1 MANERYSI
9 IRGKQVIFPGEKGK
23 TQLNDIYD
31 IEELRNNVLEGTRVI
46 YLPVKSDRQIPKE
59 GDIAIVLSVEQLIS
73 GPSTENATIL
83 FFRSDLTR
91 VKLGKIEKKNGAYYA
106 SVTRAL
112 FTCKADDL
120 VIQTLYEHVEEA
132 YNAYEHMAEHIGSKI
147 GVYLT
152 KDNYKT
158 VIDRIVCCL
167 PHADHYGMFN
177 CLDTEERLLKTC
189 VALHHEMDAM
199 EIDARVTLKVREAM
213 DENQRD
219 YYVREQIRALSEE
232 IGDPDE
238 EEDYLDKIDALQ
250 TTDENKE
257 KFRREVR
264 RLRRTAPAS
273 PDMALIKNYLDTV
286 IELPWGVYTEDNQD
300 LKEAERVLNADHY
313 GIEKV
318 KERLIEALAV
328 RKLSKEGKSPI
339 ICLVGPPGTGKTS
352 IARSIATAMNK
363 KYVRLSFG
371 GVRDEAEIRGHRKTY
386 VGAMPGRIITSIATA
401 GSMNPVFLMDE
412 IDKMAADYKGDPA
425 SALLE
430 VLDPEQNVNFRD
442 HFLEIPFDLSKV
454 LFITTANTTDTIS
467 RPLLDRMEIIEMS
480 GYTDIEKKEIAKRY
494 LIAKA
499 LEQNGVK
506 PEWVKIDDSAIERI
520 INEYTRESGVRALEK
535 QINKIMRKVARIF
548 LENPPK
554 RGRVVINAESV
565 TKYLG
570 NPVYLA
576 NERRLTPE
584 VGVVTGLAWTEV
596 GGDTLEVEVAFVP
609 GKGELVITGNLG
621 DVMKESARIAL
632 TYCRAHASEW
642 GVEDEFFRTHDI
654 HLHVPEGA
662 TPKDGPSAGVTIVT
676 AMCSVLTG
684 KKAMANI
691 AMTGEITLRGKI
703 LPIGGLKEK
712 ALAAMR
718 DGKTRVYI
726 PAGNAKDLSELPPEV
741 RKNLEFVCV
750 DDVDALL
757 RGAIIW

>member
-1 MANERYSI
+1 M
-9 IRGKQVIFPGEKGK
+9 
-23 TQLNDIYD
+23 
-31 IEELRNNVLEGTRVI
+31 
-46 YLPVKSDRQIPKE
+46 
-59 GDIAIVLSVEQLIS
+59 
-73 GPSTENATIL
+73 
-83 FFRSDLTR
+83 
-91 VKLGKIEKKNGAYYA
+91 
-106 SVTRAL
+106 
-112 FTCKADDL
+112 
-120 VIQTLYEHVEEA
+120 
-132 YNAYEHMAEHIGSKI
+132 
-147 GVYLT
+147 
-152 KDNYKT
+152 
-158 VIDRIVCCL
+158 
-167 PHADHYGMFN
+167 
-177 CLDTEERLLKTC
+177 
-189 VALHHEMDAM
+189 
-199 EIDARVTLKVREAM
+199 
-213 DENQRD
+213 
-219 YYVREQIRALSEE
+219 SEE

-328 RKLSKEGKSPI
+328 RKLSKDGKSPI

-442 HFLEIPFDLSKV
+442 HFLEVPFDLSKV

-741 RKNLEFVCV
+741 RKNLEFICV